1 MEQFLKN
8 FFNDNSV
15 CVGLCDLSRK
25 TVDVKPVYEQQLM
38 NAYVSQQKYSQP
50 QVQNYFSSQ
59 PVQVKQSV
67 YTQPKS
73 QPQQVNVAPAA
84 VQKPKKQS
92 LAQKF
97 AAQQREYAAQQ
108 AYIAQQRQKYAA
120 QQAAQQTVQQR
131 TVQQKPVYSEAKPL
145 YVNPNSY
152 IQQAPQQYPQ
162 SRVIVNGNKKK
173 VISAAVPAA
182 RYQ

>member
-25 TVDVKPVYEQQLM
+25 TVEVKPVYPQQLS
-38 NAYVSQQKYSQP
+38 NAPAFQQKP
-50 QVQNYFSSQ
+50 QMQNYFSSQ
-59 PVQVKQSV
+59 PVQSKQSV
-67 YTQPKS
+67 YAQPKI
-73 QPQQVNVAPAA
+73 QPQPVNIAPAA
-84 VQKPKKQS
+84 VQKPKKQT

-97 AAQQREYAAQQ
+97 AAQQKEYAAQQ

-120 QQAAQQTVQQR
+120 QQAAQQSVQQR

-145 YVNPNSY
+145 YVSPNSY
-152 IQQAPQQYPQ
+152 IQQAPQQHPQ
-162 SRVIVNGNKKK
+162 SRVIVNGNMKK